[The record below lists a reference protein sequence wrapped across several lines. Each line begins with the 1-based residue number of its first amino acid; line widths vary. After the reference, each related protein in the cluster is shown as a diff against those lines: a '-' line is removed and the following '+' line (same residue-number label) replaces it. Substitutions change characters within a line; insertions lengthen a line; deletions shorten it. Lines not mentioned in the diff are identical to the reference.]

1 MNDLTLRASEIV
13 KRSKTLRRD
22 VKSLEDLRN
31 LKFQKNGEAFLV
43 ERRIYIW
50 VASDTTPDD
59 GKSSIR
65 SSSLHASAP
74 GRFRRAIITVP

>member
-1 MNDLTLRASEIV
+1 MTDLKLNRDEIL
-13 KRSKTLRRD
+13 KKALGLRRD

-50 VASDTTPDD
+50 VWNDTTPDD
-59 GKSSIR
+59 GQSSIR
-65 SSSLHASAP
+65 SNSLHASSP
-74 GRFRRAIITVP
+74 

>member
-1 MNDLTLRASEIV
+1 MSDLTLHANEIA
-13 KRSKTLRRD
+13 KRSKALRRD

-31 LKFQKNGEAFLV
+31 VKFQKNGEAFLV

-50 VASDTTPDD
+50 VRDDVTPDD

-65 SSSLHASAP
+65 SNSIHISSP
-74 GRFRRAIITVP
+74 GRFRRATVIVP